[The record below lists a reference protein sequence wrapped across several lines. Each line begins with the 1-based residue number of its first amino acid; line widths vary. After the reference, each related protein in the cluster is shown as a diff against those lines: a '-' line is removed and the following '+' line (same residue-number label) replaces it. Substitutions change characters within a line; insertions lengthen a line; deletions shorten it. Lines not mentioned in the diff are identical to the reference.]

1 MSSLAIAKTFWLLCC
16 DDSTTSQVCQAVL
29 VIDVIAEKL
38 TESRVRGCAEPKE
51 TVLLI
56 LDQA

>member
-56 LDQA
+56 